1 MFYKNMEVEG
11 IIEEESSPIRSP
23 IHSPRKRLLEDA
35 QKYEDFT
42 RREQEEVK
50 QKRRRINAAEALAML
65 NSPRASPVAPVGE
78 EMHHGPPLGFFS
90 DDNSSSDDPMATMD
104 VASENPALE

>member
-11 IIEEESSPIRSP
+11 IPEEIRSP

-50 QKRRRINAAEALAML
+50 QKRRRINAAEAAEALSML

-78 EMHHGPPLGFFS
+78 AMHHGPPPGFFS
-90 DDNSSSDDPMATMD
+90 DDNSSSDMATMPSD
-104 VASENPALE
+104 NPALE

>member
-1 MFYKNMEVEG
+1 MFYKNMEIEG
-11 IIEEESSPIRSP
+11 IPEEVRSP

-50 QKRRRINAAEALAML
+50 QKRRRINAAEAAEALSML
-65 NSPRASPVAPVGE
+65 NSPRASPAVGE
-78 EMHHGPPLGFFS
+78 EMHHGPPPGFFS